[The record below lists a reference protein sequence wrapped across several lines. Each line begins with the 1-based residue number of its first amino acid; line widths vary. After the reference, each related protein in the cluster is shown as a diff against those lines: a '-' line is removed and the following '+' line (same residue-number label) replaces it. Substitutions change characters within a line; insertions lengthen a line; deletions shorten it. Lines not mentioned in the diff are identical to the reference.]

1 MARQPR
7 PDVEC
12 LRCGYRASVRAF
24 EIEVALSSDDS
35 GDSDWVVNFL
45 CPRCECANAPRVMV
59 AGATVPD
66 GSSDLGT
73 LRTAPRT
80 ANATYDPAAP
90 CCRVDPAVWRPAGE
104 VDVPEI

>member
-1 MARQPR
+1 MRLRNVLRRAVTSGIVAWSMARQPR

-24 EIEVALSSDDS
+24 EIEVALSADDS
-35 GDSDWVVNFL
+35 GDSDWVVNFS
-45 CPRCECANAPRVMV
+45 CPRCECANAPKVLV

-66 GSSDLGT
+66 GSRGLGT
-73 LRTAPRT
+73 HRTATRT

-90 CCRVDPAVWRPAGE
+90 
-104 VDVPEI
+104 